1 MHQAVQNMR
10 PQCSNLDHH
19 EENVP
24 WMLEAKPLGLSPN
37 CLKHAPRGYAHPSC
51 FVRDRASISH
61 PGAISGWLF
70 GIRLSSV
77 VSTFRRFQKVVD
89 TTNSTMCSAENTLLK
104 DALSRSQIL
113 RRLKQRTA

>member
-24 WMLEAKPLGLSPN
+24 WMLEAKPFGLGPN

-51 FVRDRASISH
+51 FVRDRASISD

-89 TTNSTMCSAENTLLK
+89 T
-104 DALSRSQIL
+104 D
-113 RRLKQRTA
+113 